1 MSGERRFFRD
11 REGEKIL
18 LLDKGKKGL
27 LRLVFSRTAV
37 TIFLLAAQVLL
48 LAVAFLRLG
57 EYYYSAASL
66 VAVVVSLAVINR
78 RGGDPEFKIT
88 WILVILAAP
97 VFGIP
102 FYFYIREELGHR
114 LVNHRVREVTEE
126 TACLSPPQPEL
137 VARLRREDPGMA
149 GLAGYLERAAGQSLC
164 DGSGAKYF
172 PTGEETFEE
181 MIAQLER
188 AEKFIFLEFF
198 IIQEGYMLG
207 RVLKILEEKVKAGV
221 EVRMLYDG
229 TCVVGKVPYH
239 YYQEI
244 EKLGVQCRMF
254 APLRP
259 LVSTHYNNRDHR
271 KILVVD
277 GRVAFTGGIN
287 LADEYINRVRR
298 FGHWKDTAVMV
309 TGKAVRGFTLMFLQL
324 WDVAAGGRS
333 DYLKYLNASAPVP
346 ARGWVM
352 PYGDIPVDQE
362 HVGQM
367 VYMDVLNRAQRYV
380 HIATPYLIL
389 DNDML
394 TALTYAAKR
403 GVDVGI
409 IVPGIPDKKTAFA
422 LTHSYYRELIE
433 QGVKIY
439 EYTPG
444 FIHAKIFVSD
454 DATAVVGSINLDYRS
469 LRHHYECAALLYGCP
484 AVADVEQ
491 DMAETMSKCRRLTVE
506 DCKRDKLSRRALG
519 WLLRPLGPLM

>member
-1 MSGERRFFRD
+1 
-11 REGEKIL
+11 
-18 LLDKGKKGL
+18 
-27 LRLVFSRTAV
+27 
-37 TIFLLAAQVLL
+37 
-48 LAVAFLRLG
+48 
-57 EYYYSAASL
+57 
-66 VAVVVSLAVINR
+66 
-78 RGGDPEFKIT
+78 
-88 WILVILAAP
+88 
-97 VFGIP
+97 
-102 FYFYIREELGHR
+102 
-114 LVNHRVREVTEE
+114 
-126 TACLSPPQPEL
+126 
-137 VARLRREDPGMA
+137 
-149 GLAGYLERAAGQSLC
+149 
-164 DGSGAKYF
+164 
-172 PTGEETFEE
+172 
-181 MIAQLER
+181 
-188 AEKFIFLEFF
+188 
-198 IIQEGYMLG
+198 MLG

-454 DATAVVGSINLDYRS
+454 DTTAVVGSINLDYRS

-506 DCKRDKLSRRALG
+506 DCKRDKLSRRAMG